1 MLMEENR
8 VLKDERTQMDQTN
21 IRLKTELTET
31 KDELRTTK
39 EENTRLKK
47 ELKELRSS
55 LTRLAL
61 VPPGSAEGNKS
72 GTSSLSVPAE
82 DVAQA
87 PPTNDDTSNSSQDVL
102 T

>member
-8 VLKDERTQMDQTN
+8 VLKDERTRMDQTN
-21 IRLKTELTET
+21 VRLKTELSEI
-31 KDELRTTK
+31 KDELRSTR

-61 VPPGSAEGNKS
+61 MPADGGES
-72 GTSSLSVPAE
+72 GPSSLQSVPME
-82 DVAQA
+82 GVIPA
-87 PPTNDDTSNSSQDVL
+87 PPTSDSTSNSSQDVL